1 MAGASTNKK
10 LCKTG
15 KTGFV
20 KSINFLID
28 NQPHPYLR
36 K

>member
-1 MAGASTNKK
+1 MADALTNKK
-10 LCKTG
+10 LC

-28 NQPHPYLR
+28 NQPQHYLR